1 LLEKSI
7 FFVITL
13 LTNKRNYD
21 IIDLLLVEAHFAISI
36 PSCKRLSKA
45 ERGKGADAEVGSR
58 NRAGLAMGNKIP
70 FVVAAMRRAIQR
82 TEHSGAEIP

>member
-1 LLEKSI
+1 MVLTALIAGLLLVGLCIPGFLLEKSI

-36 PSCKRLSKA
+36 PSCKRLSEAETEERGGCRSRLA
-45 ERGKGADAEVGSR
+45 ERGRS
-58 NRAGLAMGNKIP
+58 GNGK
-70 FVVAAMRRAIQR
+70 
-82 TEHSGAEIP
+82 